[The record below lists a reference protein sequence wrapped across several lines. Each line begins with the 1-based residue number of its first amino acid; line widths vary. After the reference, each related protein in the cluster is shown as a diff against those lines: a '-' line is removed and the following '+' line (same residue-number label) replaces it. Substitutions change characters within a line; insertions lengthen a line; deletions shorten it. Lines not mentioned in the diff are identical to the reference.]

1 MISSNLRQS
10 RALWTAWRT
19 EDGGTTPAIERMSLI
34 SGLGG
39 YRKLGG
45 CQLPAGL
52 QQRQRQRQRRCWIYA
67 LFSRE
72 EEEGRGILEGTSC
85 SYASR
90 NRASSREAHPGG
102 GICSFQ
108 PPFSRCISG
117 PSSII
122 VHSCGLRVGHGL
134 RHLKYQAERETL
146 SAMRQNNL
154 EK

>member
-1 MISSNLRQS
+1 VVFKNDIDKDNG
-10 RALWTAWRT
+10 TA
-19 EDGGTTPAIERMSLI
+19 G
-34 SGLGG
+34 
-39 YRKLGG
+39 
-45 CQLPAGL
+45 
-52 QQRQRQRQRRCWIYA
+52 WIYA
-67 LFSRE
+67 LLGRE

-90 NRASSREAHPGG
+90 NRAGSREAHPGR

-108 PPFSRCISG
+108 PPFRRCI
-117 PSSII
+117 SSII

-134 RHLKYQAERETL
+134 FTLKYQAEHETL